1 MRSVLLGEAER
12 DRQYCLFAHRE
23 RLLSCAT
30 GAPAALLTGM
40 VAVIPKRTPRQVQ
53 KEIQA
58 MSKAAKKINK
68 SAATARKFLREHGFI
83 TKDNKVSAHYR

>member
-1 MRSVLLGEAER
+1 M
-12 DRQYCLFAHRE
+12 
-23 RLLSCAT
+23 LSLR
-30 GAPAALLTGM
+30 APR
-40 VAVIPKRTPRQVQ
+40 AVIVFRHGHASGFINGYGRRHPKRTPRQVQ

-83 TKDNKVSAHYR
+83 TKDNKVSAHIDSAA